1 MNLITRHV
9 IGELSKIFLLSVVTM
24 TFLMVMVFLIQE
36 AWQESLTPATILEL
50 IPYTIPTALCFAIPG
65 TVLFSVCI
73 VYGRMSGSNEIVAIK
88 SLGISPN
95 KVIFPGLVIAVILSL
110 FTVYLNDLAV
120 SWGRTGI
127 YRVILNSSSK
137 TIYSVLGSHGSF
149 NKGPLSIWVDGVS
162 GDTLIRPHI
171 ERHDNNEENR
181 IVIRAEQAKIRV
193 DAERNALVFRL
204 ENGWIEQGNNLRL
217 YIDQK
222 DIDLPLGDVTKKT
235 GSGRSPSNL
244 PLREMTSEL
253 VEQNQ
258 RIRDQQRQL
267 AIQAAFQMV
276 GGDVIG
282 ITQPDW
288 HSAVHE
294 LDQWVYRKH
303 RLQTEPWRRWA
314 NGFSCLCFIIV
325 GAPLAIYMRKSDF
338 WTIFAVCFIP
348 ILLAYYPL
356 LMFGVEKSKSGALPP
371 FSVWTGNLV
380 MVGVGIWLIRKVCR
394 T

>member
-9 IGELSKIFLLSVVTM
+9 VGELTKIFLLSVCTM
-24 TFLMVMVFLIQE
+24 TLLMVMVFLVQE

-65 TVLFSVCI
+65 TVLFAVCI
-73 VYGRMSGSNEIVAIK
+73 VYGRMSGANEIVAIK
-88 SLGISPN
+88 SLGLSPN
-95 KVIFPGLVIAVILSL
+95 KVIFPGLAIAVVLSL

-137 TIYSVLGSHGSF
+137 TIYSVLGSQGSF
-149 NKGPLSIWVDGVS
+149 SKGPLSIWVDGVS
-162 GDTLIRPHI
+162 GDTLLRPHI
-171 ERHDNNEENR
+171 ERHDENENNR
-181 IVIRAEQAKIRV
+181 IVIRAEKAQIHV
-193 DAERNALVFRL
+193 NTERNALVFRL
-204 ENGWIEQGNNLRL
+204 QNGWIEQGDDLRL
-217 YIDQK
+217 YIDTK

-244 PLREMTSEL
+244 PLRDMKAELKSQNQL
-253 VEQNQ
+253 VEE
-258 RIRDQQRQL
+258 QQKQL
-267 AIQAAFQMV
+267 ALHAAFQMV

-282 ITQPDW
+282 ITQPKW
-288 HSAVHE
+288 NSAIQE
-294 LDQWVYRKH
+294 LEQRVYRKH
-303 RLQTEPWRRWA
+303 RLETEPWRRWA

-338 WTIFAVCFIP
+338 WTIFGVCFIP

-356 LMFGVEKSKSGALPP
+356 LMFGVEKAKSGDLPP
-371 FSVWTGNLV
+371 FCVWIGNLV
-380 MVGVGIWLIRKVCR
+380 MVGIGSWLIRRVSR

>member
-95 KVIFPGLVIAVILSL
+95 KVIFPGLAIAVILSL

-162 GDTLIRPHI
+162 GDTLLRPHI
-171 ERHDNNEENR
+171 ERHDSNEENR

-193 DAERNALVFRL
+193 DVERNALVFRL

-244 PLREMTSEL
+244 PLREMASEL
-253 VEQNQ
+253 VHQNR
-258 RIRDQQRQL
+258 RIEDQQKQL

-276 GGDVIG
+276 GGNVIG
-282 ITQPDW
+282 ISQPNW

-380 MVGVGIWLIRKVCR
+380 MVGVGIWLIRKVGR

>member
-95 KVIFPGLVIAVILSL
+95 KVIFPGLAIAVILSL

-162 GDTLIRPHI
+162 GDTLLRPHI
-171 ERHDNNEENR
+171 ERHDSNEENR

-193 DAERNALVFRL
+193 DVERNALVFRL

-244 PLREMTSEL
+244 PLREMASEL
-253 VEQNQ
+253 VHQNR
-258 RIRDQQRQL
+258 RIEDQQKQL

-276 GGDVIG
+276 GGNVIG
-282 ITQPDW
+282 ISQPNW

-380 MVGVGIWLIRKVCR
+380 MVGVGIWLIRKVGR
-394 T
+394 A

>member
-1 MNLITRHV
+1 MNLITRYV
-9 IGELSKIFLLSVVTM
+9 IGELSKIFLLSVFTM
-24 TFLMVMVFLIQE
+24 TLLMVMVFLVQE
-36 AWQESLTPATILEL
+36 AWQESLTPETILEL

-73 VYGRMSGSNEIVAIK
+73 VYGRMSGTNEIVAIK

-95 KVIFPGLVIAVILSL
+95 KVIFPGLAIAVVLSL
-110 FTVYLNDLAV
+110 FTVYVNDLAV

-137 TIYSVLGSHGSF
+137 TIYSVLNSHGSF

-171 ERHDNNEENR
+171 ERHDENQNNR
-181 IVIRAEQAKIRV
+181 IVIRAERAKIRV

-204 ENGWIEQGNNLRL
+204 ENGWIEQGDDLRL
-217 YIDQK
+217 YIDKK

-244 PLREMTSEL
+244 PLREMKTEL
-253 VEQNQ
+253 TLQNQ
-258 RIRDQQRQL
+258 RVDEQQKKL
-267 AIQAAFQMV
+267 AINAAFQMV

-282 ITQPDW
+282 ITQPNW
-288 HSAVHE
+288 NSAIHE
-294 LDQWVYRKH
+294 LDQRVYRKH
-303 RLQTEPWRRWA
+303 RLETEPWRRWA

-338 WTIFAVCFIP
+338 WTIFGVCFIP

-356 LMFGVEKSKSGALPP
+356 LMFGVEKSKSGDLPP
-371 FSVWTGNLV
+371 FCVWTGNLV
-380 MVGVGIWLIRKVCR
+380 MVGVGLWLIRKVCR
-394 T
+394 S

>member
-36 AWQESLTPATILEL
+36 AWQESLTPETILEL

-162 GDTLIRPHI
+162 GDTLLRPHI

-193 DAERNALVFRL
+193 DVERNALVFRL

-244 PLREMTSEL
+244 PLREMSSEL
-253 VEQNQ
+253 VHQNQ
-258 RIRDQQRQL
+258 RIEDQQKQL

-276 GGDVIG
+276 GGNVIG
-282 ITQPDW
+282 ISQPNW

-380 MVGVGIWLIRKVCR
+380 MVGVGIWLIRKVGR

>member
-95 KVIFPGLVIAVILSL
+95 KVIFPGLAIAVILSL

-162 GDTLIRPHI
+162 GDTLLRPHI

-193 DAERNALVFRL
+193 DVERNALVFRL

-244 PLREMTSEL
+244 PLREMSSEL
-253 VEQNQ
+253 VHQNR
-258 RIRDQQRQL
+258 RIEDQQKQL

-276 GGDVIG
+276 GGNVIG
-282 ITQPDW
+282 ISQPNW

-380 MVGVGIWLIRKVCR
+380 MVGVGIWLIRKVGR